1 MKKLF
6 TLCFALSFV
15 ATSFAGV
22 SSVIKPKSKPVK
34 VNASEVLIP
43 IGSTGQKI
51 SLLDLSNIKLKEF
64 EKLKDQK
71 MKLGDKIN
79 FKFAQ
84 GKLRNSINADGTIK
98 NNKLVKAT
106 AKKAEGSSGVNLGG
120 LALGFFL
127 GPIGVL
133 IAYVISDDNKRART
147 KWAWIGFAAALVLSL
162 LFLL

>member
-6 TLCFALSFV
+6 TLFVALSIV
-15 ATSFAGV
+15 ATSLAGV
-22 SSVIKPKSKPVK
+22 SSVIKPKEKPVK

-43 IGSTGQKI
+43 VGNTGQKI

-84 GKLRNSINADGTIK
+84 GKLRNSINADGTI
-98 NNKLVKAT
+98 NNKILVKAT
-106 AKKAEGSSGVNLGG
+106 AKKAEVTSGFNLGG
-120 LALGFFL
+120 FALGLFL

-147 KWAWIGFAAALVLSL
+147 KWAWIGFAVALVLYL
-162 LFLL
+162 LLL